1 MTSPATA
8 LLFPG
13 QGSQEPG
20 MGRDLA
26 DADAAIMDLW
36 KRAEKISGLPLR
48 EIYWE
53 GDTNDKSVLAAQA
66 ETRSLQPALTVVN
79 LSVFLSLAP
88 QCMALA
94 PLPCVAGHSL
104 GEFSALAAS
113 QALAVDD
120 VLELVALRGR
130 LMAEA
135 DPAGKGGMAAVVKLP
150 REDVE
155 EMVASTRNALGKE
168 LLVANY
174 NSPAQYVVSGEKD
187 AVEALAP
194 LAKERKGRLLM
205 LAVSGAFHSPLMAE
219 ANKELAGVM
228 QKRSWNT
235 PKLPVF
241 SNVTG
246 GKIADADGLKT
257 AMLQQM
263 VSPVR
268 WIELVQAMWSD
279 GRRRFLELGPKNVLA
294 KLVQGNLTADTAS
307 YEVCSIGTREAVTS
321 LAL

>member
-1 MTSPATA
+1 MSTPTA

-26 DADAAIMDLW
+26 EADASIMELW
-36 KRAEKISGLPLR
+36 KKAESISGQPLR

-53 GDTNDKSVLAAQA
+53 GDAAAQA
-66 ETRSLQPALTVVN
+66 DTRCLQPALTVVN
-79 LSVFLSLAP
+79 LSVFLALVD
-88 QCMALA
+88 QCMALS

-104 GEFSALAAS
+104 GEFSAIAAS
-113 QALAVDD
+113 QALSVED
-120 VLELVALRGR
+120 VLELVSLRGR

-135 DPAGKGGMAAVVKLP
+135 DPDGTGGMAAVVKLP
-150 REDVE
+150 LEAVE
-155 EMVASTRNALGKE
+155 EMVTEVKNAKGQE

-174 NSPAQYVVSGEKD
+174 NSPAQFVVSGVKES
-187 AVEALAP
+187 VEALTP
-194 LAKERKGRLLM
+194 LAKERKGRVLM

-219 ANKELAGVM
+219 ANAEMGKAM
-228 QKRSWNT
+228 QHCSWNR

-246 GKIADADGLKT
+246 GMIADADSLKA

-263 VSPVR
+263 ISPVR
-268 WIELVQAMWSD
+268 WMDVLQAMWAD
-279 GRRRFLELGPKNVLA
+279 GRRRFLELGPKNVLT
-294 KLVQGNLTADTAS
+294 KLLQANIKDDAATYEAHAVGNQDAIA
-307 YEVCSIGTREAVTS
+307 S

>member
-53 GDTNDKSVLAAQA
+53 GDDTAQA
-66 ETRSLQPALTVVN
+66 DTRSLQPALTVVN
-79 LSVFLSLAP
+79 LSIFLSLAEKF
-88 QCMALA
+88 MALS

-150 REDVE
+150 REAVE
-155 EMVASTRNALGKE
+155 EMVSTTRESLGKE

-174 NSPAQYVVSGEKD
+174 NSPAQYVVSGEKA

-228 QKRSWNT
+228 QKRTWNT

-246 GKIADADGLKT
+246 GKITDADGIKA

-268 WIELVQAMWSD
+268 WIELVQAMWDD

-294 KLVQGNLTADTAS
+294 KLVQGNLTADAAS
-307 YEVCSIGTREAVTS
+307 YEIHSLGKRDAVAS
-321 LAL
+321 LTL

>member
-26 DADAAIMDLW
+26 EADAAIMDLW
-36 KRAEKISGLPLR
+36 KKAEKISGLPLR

-53 GDTNDKSVLAAQA
+53 GDAAAQSD
-66 ETRSLQPALTVVN
+66 TRSLQPALTVVN
-79 LSVFLSLAP
+79 LSVFLSLADKL
-88 QCMALA
+88 MALSPA
-94 PLPCVAGHSL
+94 PCVAGHSL

-113 QALAVDD
+113 QALSVDD
-120 VLELVALRGR
+120 VLTLVSLRGR

-135 DPAGKGGMAAVVKLP
+135 DPSGKGAMAAVVKLP
-150 REDVE
+150 REAVD
-155 EMVASTRNALGKE
+155 EMVKTVQESTGKV

-174 NSPAQYVVSGEKD
+174 NSPAQFVVSGEKD
-187 AVEALAP
+187 AVDALAP
-194 LAKERKGRLLM
+194 LAKERKGRLIP

-228 QKRSWNT
+228 QSRSWNT

-246 GKIADADGLKT
+246 GKLTDADAVKD
-257 AMLQQM
+257 AMLRQM
-263 VSPVR
+263 VSSVR
-268 WIELVQAMWSD
+268 WIELVQAMWDD
-279 GRRRFLELGPKNVLA
+279 GRRRFLELGPKNVLT
-294 KLVQGNLTADTAS
+294 KLVQGNLTADAAEYQT
-307 YEVCSIGTREAVTS
+307 INLGNREAVTS

>member
-53 GDTNDKSVLAAQA
+53 GDEAAQA
-66 ETRSLQPALTVVN
+66 DTRSLQPALTVVN
-79 LSVFLSLAP
+79 LSVFLSLADK
-88 QCMALA
+88 CMALS
-94 PLPCVAGHSL
+94 PVPCVAGHSL

-135 DPAGKGGMAAVVKLP
+135 DPAGAGGMAGVVKLP
-150 REDVE
+150 REAVE
-155 EMVASTRNALGKE
+155 GMVRITRESLGKE

-174 NSPAQYVVSGEKD
+174 NSPAQYVVSGEKA

-228 QKRSWNT
+228 QKRTWNT

-246 GKIADADGLKT
+246 GRIADADGLKA

-268 WIELVQAMWSD
+268 WIELVQAMWDD
-279 GRRRFLELGPKNVLA
+279 GRRRFLELGPKGVLN
-294 KLVQGNLTADTAS
+294 KLVQSNLTADAAS
-307 YEVCSIGTREAVTS
+307 YEIRSIGGRDAVAS
-321 LAL
+321 LTL